1 MNTVKRKPTT
11 VKRTKK
17 VASEAK
23 QPRAEVTQCVF
34 AENGLIPVI
43 AQDYES
49 GEVLMLAY
57 MNEEA
62 VTKTFETGYAHYY
75 SRSKGT
81 LSKYG
86 EETGNT
92 QKVVTAFLDA
102 DKDTLLLKVVQKG
115 QANPENN
122 AFSRFEAQMK
132 GTYNQVGGV
141 MLGRL
146 QRIIEEN
153 KNNPEE
159 DSYTS
164 FLLARGVDK
173 IAKKVG
179 EEAVELVI
187 AAKNDVKAEIV
198 DEASD
203 FLYHMMVLL
212 AARGVKLSEVGAEL
226 CKRNR

>member
-1 MNTVKRKPTT
+1 MNNAKRKTT
-11 VKRTKK
+11 VKKSVDEKLTE
-17 VASEAK
+17 VSAS
-23 QPRAEVTQCVF
+23 QLVF
-34 AENGLIPVI
+34 GKDGVLPAIV
-43 AQDYES
+43 QDYES
-49 GEVLMLAY
+49 GEVLMLGF
-57 MNEEA
+57 MNEDA
-62 VTKTFETGYAHYY
+62 VAKTFETGYAHYLCREKNEVY
-75 SRSKGT
+75 KFGAND
-81 LSKYG
+81 
-86 EETGNT
+86 GNT
-92 QKVVTAFLDA
+92 QKVVTAYLDER
-102 DKDTLLLKVVQKG
+102 KSTLLIKVCQKG
-115 QANPENN
+115 YANPEKSE
-122 AFSRFEAQMK
+122 FSRFDTQVK

-146 QRIIEEN
+146 QRIIEQN
-153 KNNPEE
+153 KTDPEE

-187 AAKNDVKAEIV
+187 AAKNDSKADIV

-212 AARGVKLSEVGAEL
+212 ASSGVKLSEVSAEL

>member
-11 VKRTKK
+11 VKRKK
-17 VASEAK
+17 VASETK
-23 QPRAEVTQCVF
+23 QPRAEVTQCSF

-75 SRSKGT
+75 SRSKGV
-81 LSKYG
+81 LFKFG

-92 QKVVTAFLDA
+92 QKVVTAFLDS

-115 QANPENN
+115 QVNPEKNG
-122 AFSRFEAQMK
+122 FSRFEAQMK

-187 AAKNDVKAEIV
+187 AAKNDVKADIV

-212 AARGVKLSEVGAEL
+212 AARGVKLSEVSAEL